1 MKIAVVLNGISL
13 EKDNFYRNYLPAIA
27 IVSQP
32 QIFETRSANDAVAI
46 ASKAVDKRFDV
57 IFAAGGDGTLNQV
70 VNGVLQGREDAAHLP
85 AIGVIPIGIG
95 NDFARGMEIKNEPA
109 ELTKLLKNF
118 KPAYIDAGS
127 VRFTTKE
134 GTEGQQYFVNIA
146 DVGMGPEV
154 VRKVMASDRIFGL
167 SMSYFQAIV
176 ATFFTHGSME
186 VKLVADQWQW
196 QGKLR
201 NLAIANSKY
210 FGHGIC
216 VAPHACPDDGIF
228 EAVVYGKV
236 SVFDFLRHSR
246 ALKQEKKIEHP
257 QVAYRQVRR
266 IAMTSNSECPIEV
279 DGELLG
285 VLPASVEMLHRKLK
299 FLI

>member
-1 MKIAVVLNGISL
+1 MKVAVVLNGISL
-13 EKDNFYRNYLPAIA
+13 EKDNFYRNYFPAIS
-27 IVSQP
+27 IVCTP
-32 QIFETRSANDAVAI
+32 QIFETRSANDAVAL
-46 ASKAVDKRFDV
+46 ASKAVDKRFDI

-70 VNGVLQGREDAAHLP
+70 VNGVLQGREDAANLP

-95 NDFARGMEIKNEPA
+95 NDFARGMEIKDEPA
-109 ELTKLLKNF
+109 ELTQLIKNF
-118 KPAYIDAGS
+118 KPAYIDAGI

-134 GTEGQQYFVNIA
+134 GTEEQQYFVNIA
-146 DVGMGPEV
+146 ELGMGPEV
-154 VRKVMASDRIFGL
+154 VRKVLASDRIFGL
-167 SMSYFQAIV
+167 AMSYFQAIV
-176 ATFFTHGSME
+176 ATFFTHGPVE

-201 NLAIANSKY
+201 TLAIANSKY
-210 FGHGIC
+210 LGHGLCI
-216 VAPHACPDDGIF
+216 APHAIPDDGIF

-236 SVFDFLRHSR
+236 SLFDFLRHSGS
-246 ALKQEKKIEHP
+246 LKQGKKVEHP

-266 IAMTSNSECPIEV
+266 IAMTSATECPIEA

-285 VLPASVEMLHRKLK
+285 WLPASVEMLPRKLK